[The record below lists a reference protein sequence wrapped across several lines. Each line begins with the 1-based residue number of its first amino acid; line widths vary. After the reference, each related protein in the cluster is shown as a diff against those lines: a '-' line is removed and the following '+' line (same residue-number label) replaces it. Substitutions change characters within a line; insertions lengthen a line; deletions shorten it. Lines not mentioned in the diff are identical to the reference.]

1 MTRRRYK
8 KYPSLTPEQQRLVE
22 EHKWIAGRLAH
33 GAKCLTGGHTG
44 SLTREDL
51 ESIANFALCVAAT
64 RYRPD
69 MDVKYSTY
77 AWNTARGYIQHALRD
92 YSRMVR
98 TPRWVANY
106 KTQVAELVAEGKS
119 YREIAMILNIEE
131 SKVMHCELSS
141 NNYHVSYDSTPDDWV
156 TPEFVYDFEEH
167 KATLLSP
174 ELVHEIRDLSDAEMK
189 MLLQYVEGAP
199 ISEEEREWAANKFF
213 ELQAVAHGLSEPL
226 SPNSSPHGERVQSV
240 VYSPPFTRA

>member
-8 KYPSLTPEQQRLVE
+8 KYPGLTPEQQSLVE

-64 RYRPD
+64 RYRPE

-106 KTQVAELVAEGKS
+106 KNKVSALIAEGKT
-119 YREIAMILNIEE
+119 YAEIATELNIDET
-131 SKVMHCELSS
+131 KVVYCELSA
-141 NNYHVSYDSTPDDWV
+141 NNYHVSYDSTPEDWV

-174 ELVHEIRDLSDAEMK
+174 ELVTQIRELSDAEMK
-189 MLLQYVEGAP
+189 MLLQYVEDAP
-199 ISEEEREWAANKFF
+199 ISAEEREWAANKFY
-213 ELQAVAHGLSEPL
+213 ELQAVAHGFSE
-226 SPNSSPHGERVQSV
+226 EV
-240 VYSPPFTRA
+240 

>member
-8 KYPSLTPEQQRLVE
+8 KYPGLTSEQQSLVE
-22 EHKWIAGRLAH
+22 EHKWISGRLAH
-33 GAKCLTGGHTG
+33 GAQCLTGGHTG

-64 RYRPD
+64 RYRSD
-69 MDVKYSTY
+69 MGVKYGTY

-106 KTQVAELVAEGKS
+106 KNKVSELIAEGKT
-119 YREIAMILNIEE
+119 YREVAAILEIDEA
-131 SKVMHCELSS
+131 KVIYCELST

-156 TPEFVYDFEEH
+156 TPEFVYEFEEH

-174 ELVHEIRDLSDAEMK
+174 ELLREIRELSDAEMK
-189 MLLQYVEGAP
+189 MLLQYIDDAP
-199 ISEEEREWAANKFF
+199 ISEEEREWAAQKFH
-213 ELQAVAHGLSEPL
+213 ELQSVAHGFSE
-226 SPNSSPHGERVQSV
+226 EV
-240 VYSPPFTRA
+240 

>member
-1 MTRRRYK
+1 MKIASPAKPKMTRRRYK
-8 KYPSLTPEQQRLVE
+8 RYPGLTLEQQALVE

-106 KTQVAELVAEGKS
+106 KSKVSSMVAEGKS
-119 YREIAMILNIEE
+119 YAEIAAELNIDEA
-131 SKVMHCELSS
+131 KVTYCELSA
-141 NNYHVSYDSTPDDWV
+141 NNYHVSYDSTPEDWC
-156 TPEFVYDFEEH
+156 TPEFVYNFEEH

-174 ELVHEIRDLSDAEMK
+174 ELIHQIRALSDAEMK
-189 MLLQYVEGAP
+189 MLLQYVEGADV
-199 ISEEEREWAANKFF
+199 SEEEYEWAANRFY
-213 ELQAVAHGLSEPL
+213 ELTNVAHGLT
-226 SPNSSPHGERVQSV
+226 GEI
-240 VYSPPFTRA
+240 

>member
-8 KYPSLTPEQQRLVE
+8 KYPSLTPEQQALVE

-106 KTQVAELVAEGKS
+106 KTQVSELVAEGKS
-119 YREIAMILNIEE
+119 YREIAVILNIEE
-131 SKVMHCELSS
+131 SKVMHCELSA
-141 NNYHVSYDSTPDDWV
+141 NNYHVSYDSTPEDWV

-174 ELVHEIRDLSDAEMK
+174 ELVQEIRDLSDAEMK

-199 ISEEEREWAANKFF
+199 TSDEEREWAANKFF
-213 ELQAVAHGLSEPL
+213 ELQSVAHGLSE
-226 SPNSSPHGERVQSV
+226 SVSFNSTAYGERV
-240 VYSPPFTRA
+240 

>member
-1 MTRRRYK
+1 MQVAPLAKPKMTRRRHK
-8 KYPSLTPEQQRLVE
+8 KYPTLTPEQQQLVA
-22 EHKWIAGRLAH
+22 EHKWISGRLAY

-64 RYRPD
+64 RYKPG
-69 MDVKYSTY
+69 MGVKYSTY

-98 TPRWVANY
+98 TPRWIAGY
-106 KTQVAELVAEGKS
+106 KKQISELIAEGKT
-119 YREIAMILNIEE
+119 YKEIGEMLGLEE
-131 SKVMHCELSS
+131 IKVMHCDLSS
-141 NNYHVSYDSTPDDWV
+141 NNYHVSYDSSPEDWC

-174 ELVHEIRDLSDAEMK
+174 ELVMQIRGLSDAEMG
-189 MLLQYVEGAP
+189 MLMRYIEGANV
-199 ISEEEREWAANKFF
+199 SEEEREWSAEKFY
-213 ELQAVAHGLSEPL
+213 ELQGIAYGTTGFFPDETFAD
-226 SPNSSPHGERVQSV
+226 
-240 VYSPPFTRA
+240 

>member
-1 MTRRRYK
+1 MPIVSPVKPKMPRRRYK
-8 KYPSLTPEQQRLVE
+8 QYPGLTPEQQSLVV

-64 RYRPD
+64 RYNPE
-69 MDVKYSTY
+69 MNVKYSTY

-98 TPRWVANY
+98 TPRWIANY
-106 KTQVAELVAEGKS
+106 RSQVSELVAEGKT
-119 YREIAMILNIEE
+119 YQEVADILGLDET
-131 SKVMHCELSS
+131 KVMHCEMSG
-141 NNYHVSYDSTPDDWV
+141 NNYHVSYDSSPEDWV
-156 TPEFVYDFEEH
+156 TPEFVYNFDEH

-174 ELVHEIRDLSDAEMK
+174 ELVSHIRELSDAEMK
-189 MLLQYVEGAP
+189 MLMQYIDGAP
-199 ISEEEREWAANKFF
+199 ISEEEREWAAEKFF
-213 ELQAVAHGLSEPL
+213 ELQGIAHGLSEQFSNESL
-226 SPNSSPHGERVQSV
+226 SD
-240 VYSPPFTRA
+240 

>member
-1 MTRRRYK
+1 MLTAQPAKRKMTRRRYK
-8 KYPSLTPEQQRLVE
+8 KYPTLTPEQQALVE

-69 MDVKYSTY
+69 MGVKYGTY

-106 KTQVAELVAEGKS
+106 KTKVSALVAEGKS
-119 YREIAMILNIEE
+119 YREIAEILDIEE
-131 SKVMHCELSS
+131 SKVVHCEMSA
-141 NNYHVSYDSTPDDWV
+141 NNYHVSYDSTPEDWV
-156 TPEFVYDFEEH
+156 SPEFVFDFEEH

-174 ELVHEIRDLSDAEMK
+174 ELVHQIRTLTDAEMK
-189 MLLQYVEGAP
+189 MLLQYIEGAP
-199 ISEEEREWAANKFF
+199 ISEEEHEWAANKFY
-213 ELQAVAHGLSEPL
+213 ELQAVAHGFSE
-226 SPNSSPHGERVQSV
+226 EI
-240 VYSPPFTRA
+240 

>member
-8 KYPSLTPEQQRLVE
+8 KYPSLTPEQQALVE

-106 KTQVAELVAEGKS
+106 KTQVSELVAEGKS
-119 YREIAMILNIEE
+119 YREIAVILNIEE
-131 SKVMHCELSS
+131 SKVMHCELSA
-141 NNYHVSYDSTPDDWV
+141 NNYHVSYDSTPEDWV

-174 ELVHEIRDLSDAEMK
+174 ELVQEIRDLSDAEMK

-199 ISEEEREWAANKFF
+199 ISDEEREWAANKFF
-213 ELQAVAHGLSEPL
+213 ELQSVAHGLSE
-226 SPNSSPHGERVQSV
+226 SVSFDSSPDGERV
-240 VYSPPFTRA
+240 

>member
-8 KYPSLTPEQQRLVE
+8 KYPGLTPEQQSLVE

-64 RYRPD
+64 RYRPE

-106 KTQVAELVAEGKS
+106 KNKVSALMAEGKT
-119 YREIAMILNIEE
+119 YAEIATELNIDETR
-131 SKVMHCELSS
+131 VVYCELSA
-141 NNYHVSYDSTPDDWV
+141 NNYHVSYDSTPEDWV
-156 TPEFVYDFEEH
+156 TPEFVYNFEEH

-174 ELVHEIRDLSDAEMK
+174 ELVTQIRELSDAEMK
-189 MLLQYVEGAP
+189 MLLQYVEDAP
-199 ISEEEREWAANKFF
+199 ISAEEREWAANKFY
-213 ELQAVAHGLSEPL
+213 ELQAVAHGFSE
-226 SPNSSPHGERVQSV
+226 EV
-240 VYSPPFTRA
+240 

>member
-1 MTRRRYK
+1 MLTVSPAKPKMTRRRYK
-8 KYPSLTPEQQRLVE
+8 RYPGLTPEQQALVE

-64 RYRPD
+64 RYNPG
-69 MDVKYSTY
+69 MNVKYSTY

-98 TPRWVANY
+98 TPRWIASYRNKVADLVKEG
-106 KTQVAELVAEGKS
+106 KTYAEVAEILEIDELKVA
-119 YREIAMILNIEE
+119 
-131 SKVMHCELSS
+131 HCEMSAY
-141 NNYHVSYDSTPDDWV
+141 NYHISYDSSPEDWV
-156 TPEFVYDFEEH
+156 TPEFVFDFEEH

-174 ELVHEIRDLSDAEMK
+174 ELVTQIRKLSDAEMK
-189 MLLQYVEGAP
+189 MLLQYIEDAP
-199 ISEEEREWAANKFF
+199 ISEEEREWAAEKFH
-213 ELQAVAHGLSEPL
+213 ELQAIAHG
-226 SPNSSPHGERVQSV
+226 
-240 VYSPPFTRA
+240 FTEEEEEV

>member
-8 KYPSLTPEQQRLVE
+8 KYPGLTPEQQSLVE

-64 RYRPD
+64 RYRPE

-106 KTQVAELVAEGKS
+106 KNKVSALMAEGKT
-119 YREIAMILNIEE
+119 YAEIATELNIEE
-131 SKVMHCELSS
+131 SKVIYCELSA
-141 NNYHVSYDSTPDDWV
+141 NNYHISYDSTPEDWV

-174 ELVHEIRDLSDAEMK
+174 ELVTQIRELSDAEMK
-189 MLLQYVEGAP
+189 MLLQYVEDAP
-199 ISEEEREWAANKFF
+199 ISAEEREWAANKFY
-213 ELQAVAHGLSEPL
+213 ELQAVAHGFSE
-226 SPNSSPHGERVQSV
+226 EV
-240 VYSPPFTRA
+240 

>member
-1 MTRRRYK
+1 MPRRRYK
-8 KYPSLTPEQQRLVE
+8 QYPGLTPEQQALVE

-33 GAKCLTGGHTG
+33 GARCLTGGHTG
-44 SLTREDL
+44 SLTRDDL

-64 RYRPD
+64 RYNPG
-69 MDVKYSTY
+69 MNVKYSTY

-98 TPRWVANY
+98 TPRWIASY
-106 KTQVAELVAEGKS
+106 KNRISELVIEGKT
-119 YREIAMILNIEE
+119 YKEIAEILDIDEL
-131 SKVMHCELSS
+131 KVLHCEMSS
-141 NNYHVSYDSTPDDWV
+141 NNYHVSYDSSPEDWV

-174 ELVHEIRDLSDAEMK
+174 ELVQEIRDLSDAEMK

-199 ISEEEREWAANKFF
+199 ISEEEREWAATKFY
-213 ELQAVAHGLSEPL
+213 ELQAVAHGLSESFP
-226 SPNSSPHGERVQSV
+226 SNSSPSGERV
-240 VYSPPFTRA
+240 

>member
-8 KYPSLTPEQQRLVE
+8 KYPGLTPEQQSLVE

-64 RYRPD
+64 RYRPE

-106 KTQVAELVAEGKS
+106 KNKVSALIAEGKT
-119 YREIAMILNIEE
+119 YAEIATELNIDET
-131 SKVMHCELSS
+131 KVVYCELSA
-141 NNYHVSYDSTPDDWV
+141 NNYHVSYDSTPEDWV
-156 TPEFVYDFEEH
+156 TPEFVYNFEEH

-174 ELVHEIRDLSDAEMK
+174 ELVTQIRELSDAEMK
-189 MLLQYVEGAP
+189 MLLQYVEDAP
-199 ISEEEREWAANKFF
+199 ISAEEREWAANKFY
-213 ELQAVAHGLSEPL
+213 ELQAVAHGFSE
-226 SPNSSPHGERVQSV
+226 EV
-240 VYSPPFTRA
+240 

>member
-8 KYPSLTPEQQRLVE
+8 NYPTLTPEQQALVA
-22 EHKWIAGRLAH
+22 EHKWISGRLAH

-64 RYRPD
+64 RYKPD
-69 MDVKYSTY
+69 MNVKYSTY

-98 TPRWVANY
+98 TPRWIANY
-106 KTQVAELVAEGKS
+106 KNQVSELVAEGKT
-119 YREIAMILNIEE
+119 YQQVAEILGLDEA
-131 SKVMHCELSS
+131 KVLHCEMSA
-141 NNYHVSYDSTPDDWV
+141 NNYHISYDSSPEDWV
-156 TPEFVYDFEEH
+156 TPEFVYNFEEH

-174 ELVHEIRDLSDAEMK
+174 ELISQIRSLSDAEMT
-189 MLLQYVEGAP
+189 MLMKYIEGAQV
-199 ISEEEREWAANKFF
+199 SDEEREWAAEKFF
-213 ELQAVAHGLSEPL
+213 ELRGVAHGTTGQFPDESF
-226 SPNSSPHGERVQSV
+226 SD
-240 VYSPPFTRA
+240 

>member
-1 MTRRRYK
+1 MSRRRYK
-8 KYPSLTPEQQRLVE
+8 KYPGLTLEQQTLVE

-33 GAKCLTGGHTG
+33 GAQCLTGGHTG

-64 RYRPD
+64 RYRSD

-98 TPRWVANY
+98 TPRWVATY
-106 KTQVAELVAEGKS
+106 KTRVTALLLEGKT
-119 YREIAMILNIEE
+119 YREIAEVLDIEE
-131 SKVMHCELSS
+131 SKVIYCEMSA
-141 NNYHVSYDSTPDDWV
+141 NNYHISYDSTPEDWV
-156 TPEFVYDFEEH
+156 TPEFIYDFEEH

-174 ELVHEIRDLSDAEMK
+174 ELLQEIRSLNDAEMRII
-189 MLLQYVEGAP
+189 LQYVEGAV
-199 ISEEEREWAANKFF
+199 ISEEEREWAADKFYD
-213 ELQAVAHGLSEPL
+213 LRGIAHGLSGQI
-226 SPNSSPHGERVQSV
+226 SNGTFPN
-240 VYSPPFTRA
+240 

>member
-1 MTRRRYK
+1 MPTASPAKRNMTRRRYK
-8 KYPSLTPEQQRLVE
+8 KYPSLTPEQQALVE
-22 EHKWIAGRLAH
+22 EHKWISGRLAY

-64 RYRPD
+64 RYKPE
-69 MDVKYSTY
+69 MNVKYSTY

-98 TPRWVANY
+98 TPRWIANY
-106 KTQVAELVAEGKS
+106 KNQVSELVQEGKT
-119 YREIAMILNIEE
+119 YQEVADILGLDET
-131 SKVMHCELSS
+131 KVLHCEMSA
-141 NNYHVSYDSTPDDWV
+141 NNYHVSYDSSPEDWV

-174 ELVHEIRDLSDAEMK
+174 ELVTHIRALSEAEMT
-189 MLLQYVEGAP
+189 MLMKYIEGANV
-199 ISEEEREWAANKFF
+199 SEEEHEWAAEKFF
-213 ELQAVAHGLSEPL
+213 ELQSIAHGLAGQFSDEPF
-226 SPNSSPHGERVQSV
+226 SD
-240 VYSPPFTRA
+240 